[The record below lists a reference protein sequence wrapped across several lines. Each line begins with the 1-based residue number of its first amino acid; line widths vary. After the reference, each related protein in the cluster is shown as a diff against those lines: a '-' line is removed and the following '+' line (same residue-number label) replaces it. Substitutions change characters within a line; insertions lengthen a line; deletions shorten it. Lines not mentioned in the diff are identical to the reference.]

1 MHSDLFVKNIRFSGL
16 ATIVFLLVLLH
27 LGPGR
32 ALASELITAFGD
44 SITEGYCR
52 GVCHGYF
59 EVLQAIMAANGRE
72 VDIINGG
79 LGGELTHDG
88 VGRIDIFLAEN
99 PDYSLN
105 NHCPP
110 QTQFNGRRGHII
122 LIMEGANDAI
132 HGVSWQ
138 TTRQNLQYMIEKS
151 KAAGVTPVIATVTPD
166 YKYNMGSCNG
176 GIIGSYNSAIRSL
189 AVEENIELADQCN
202 ATDANWGSMT
212 CEGLHPT
219 YGGDVVL
226 STTFWGVMPP
236 PDSAITGALMLLLLN
251 H

>member
-1 MHSDLFVKNIRFSGL
+1 MHTDSLSTGRLAIRL
-16 ATIVFLLVLLH
+16 ATAIIALLFFSFTA
-27 LGPGR
+27 GQS
-32 ALASELITAFGD
+32 AATELITAFGD
-44 SITEGYCR
+44 SVTEGYCR

-59 EVLQAIMAANGRE
+59 EVLKSVMASNGRE

-79 LGGELTHDG
+79 LGGELTHSG

-138 TTRQNLQYMIEKS
+138 TTRQNLQYMIQKS
-151 KAAGVTPVIATVTPD
+151 KTAGVTPVIATVTPD
-166 YKYNMGSCNG
+166 YKYNMGSCNS

-189 AVEENIELADQCN
+189 AVEEDVELADQCN
-202 ATDANWGSMT
+202 ATDSSWGSLS

-219 YGGDVVL
+219 YSGDVVL
-226 STTFWGVMPP
+226 SNTFWGVMPP
-236 PDSAITGALMLLLLN
+236 PDSALTGALLLLLLN

>member
-1 MHSDLFVKNIRFSGL
+1 MHTGSLTTGRLAIRLTATMFALLFFSCTAGQSA
-16 ATIVFLLVLLH
+16 AT
-27 LGPGR
+27 
-32 ALASELITAFGD
+32 ELITAFGD

-59 EVLQAIMAANGRE
+59 EVLKSVMASNGRE

-79 LGGELTHDG
+79 LGGELTHNG

-138 TTRQNLQYMIEKS
+138 TTRQNLQYMIQKS

-166 YKYNMGSCNG
+166 YKYNMGSCNS

-189 AVEENIELADQCN
+189 AVEEDVELADQCN
-202 ATDANWGSMT
+202 ATDSSWGSLS

-219 YGGDVVL
+219 YSGDVVL
-226 STTFWGVMPP
+226 SNTFWGVMPP
-236 PDSAITGALMLLLLN
+236 PDSMLTGALLLLLLN